1 MPQAIPKTDDAAAGK
16 NGHRHRSL
24 DFSGQHDLE
33 WSKIEMEIHCI
44 ALRTKAVEMI
54 GRNCHDDVHGEKLGD
69 VFEMLTSHIF
79 GDIERLKELLG
90 LRDKEARS

>member
-1 MPQAIPKTDDAAAGK
+1 MPQAIPKPTDDAAAGS

-24 DFSGQHDLE
+24 DFHGQRELD

-44 ALRTKAVEMI
+44 TLRAKAVEMI
-54 GRNCHDDVHGEKLGD
+54 GRTAQDAVHGEDLTD

-79 GDIERLKELLG
+79 GDLERLKELLG
-90 LRDKEARS
+90 IGREERS